1 MVVVVVV
8 MAVVMM
14 LTMLMMMTT
23 PAALLQSAFPSS
35 RPLVVEKP
43 TDCSPLLS
51 VSLAV
56 VAIALLLVLLSKLLL
71 DGT

>member
-1 MVVVVVV
+1 MCIRDS
-8 MAVVMM
+8 
-14 LTMLMMMTT
+14 LLMMMTT
-23 PAALLQSAFPSS
+23 TAVLLQSAFPSS

-43 TDCSPLLS
+43 TDCSPLLY

-56 VAIALLLVLLSKLLL
+56 VAIALLLVLLSKLFL